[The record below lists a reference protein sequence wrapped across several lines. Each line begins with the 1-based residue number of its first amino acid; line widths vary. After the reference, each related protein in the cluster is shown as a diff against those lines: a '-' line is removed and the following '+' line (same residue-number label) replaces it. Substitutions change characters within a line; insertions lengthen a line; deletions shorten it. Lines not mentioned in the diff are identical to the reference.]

1 MDHFKW
7 ICWLKKKQC
16 VRVFLSIYFVILF
29 PGNPIFHSKILLPI
43 KTNKQSQLNKSALT
57 TPPVLTTG
65 SAVRAE
71 LFYWDKLHSFE
82 IIYRFAIAPIRYLTP
97 IRPWMTNWIWL
108 VLFFRIRIAFFTFDI
123 HILYIPIKT
132 YFDHF
137 NNLILTSNDQTT
149 SKYRIVIKFCTP
161 THHKMFSDYSKK

>member
-1 MDHFKW
+1 MNLLAQEKT
-7 ICWLKKKQC
+7 
-16 VRVFLSIYFVILF
+16 VRPSLPVHLRCNFVPWQSIFPLQNFV
-29 PGNPIFHSKILLPI
+29 P

-97 IRPWMTNWIWL
+97 IRP
-108 VLFFRIRIAFFTFDI
+108 
-123 HILYIPIKT
+123 
-132 YFDHF
+132 
-137 NNLILTSNDQTT
+137 
-149 SKYRIVIKFCTP
+149 
-161 THHKMFSDYSKK
+161 